1 MVAHLEHLLYY
12 GCDLNCR
19 IVGSGNTPLHVAAIN
34 DQLDCARV
42 LLLRGCDAQIVN
54 NSHQNAYQV
63 AVIAGNMQLAELISS
78 FKPEMVQPYRE
89 RPKYNPQR
97 KSFDYQHHHQQ
108 LQQQHN
114 FNNECQGSH
123 QHGLHP
129 PDQSSPSLSH
139 RSCATS
145 STTTTNTSSSGVCCD
160 HDGSQSD
167 GGDEESESDEESS
180 VRQANLTPG

>member
-97 KSFDYQHHHQQ
+97 KSFDYQHQQ
-108 LQQQHN
+108 QQQQHN

-180 VRQANLTPG
+180 VRQAHLTPG

>member
-1 MVAHLEHLLYY
+1 MVAHVEHLLYY

-97 KSFDYQHHHQQ
+97 KSFDYQH
-108 LQQQHN
+108 QQQHN

-123 QHGLHP
+123 QYGLHP

-180 VRQANLTPG
+180 VRQAHLTPG

>member
-97 KSFDYQHHHQQ
+97 KSFDYQHQQ
-108 LQQQHN
+108 QQQQHN